1 MRRMAGGCA
10 VRPFSLWTRLRGVS
24 GPRRPLFPYAWAFR
38 HAPGSATARGDV
50 RDRCDAQDGSAVVH
64 GLQPPTLRR
73 AVEYMETDA
82 MTLFSFNARVQV
94 AIDRIRAVAPDAQ
107 LLEAEGRASSG
118 LIEHPSAIDRLRV
131 LFRRGV
137 GTLVVEET
145 GYGEFGAP
153 LALDLPWSG
162 EPLEWPVE
170 MDLHEADSLKE
181 GECFF
186 DPYAS
191 VTLRMLPNGNPGFV
205 FGGNGQCGDVVVDTI
220 SGSVRGG

>member
-1 MRRMAGGCA
+1 MGN
-10 VRPFSLWTRLRGVS
+10 
-24 GPRRPLFPYAWAFR
+24 GPRAAFFALFEAFR
-38 HAPGSATARGDV
+38 LVSGSATAKGGV
-50 RDRCDAQDGSAVVH
+50 RDRSGGMDAPAPSMVRRRFPAATLRCAVVPS
-64 GLQPPTLRR
+64 GK
-73 AVEYMETDA
+73 DA

-94 AIDRIRAVAPDAQ
+94 AIDRIRASAPDAQ

-131 LFRRGV
+131 LFRRGA
-137 GTLVVEET
+137 GTLVLEET

-181 GECFF
+181 GECYFE
-186 DPYAS
+186 PYAS
-191 VTLRMLPNGNPGFV
+191 VTLRTLANGNPGFV
-205 FGGNGQCGDVVVDTI
+205 FGGNGLCGDVVVDTI
-220 SGSVRGG
+220 SGSVRGS